1 MDTIEVIKNWID
13 SGSKVLDLGCGDGE
27 ILNILSKEL
36 EATVLGVEIN
46 QNDINQCIQSGLNVI
61 QQNIDE
67 GLNNFGDESFD
78 MVIMSQTIQ
87 VLKQPQQAL
96 EDVTRIGSRSIVT
109 IPNFGFWSTRLSL
122 LFSGKMPVTG
132 SLPNNWYN
140 TPNIHLCTI
149 KDFEILCE
157 QSGINILEKRFFNS
171 NGGESVLAKVLPNI
185 FAATAMYKIS
195 K

>member
-13 SGSKVLDLGCGDGE
+13 SGSKVLDLGCGNGE

-67 GLNNFGDESFD
+67 GLDNFGNKSFD

-87 VLKQPQQAL
+87 VLKQPKQAL
-96 EDVTRIGSRSIVT
+96 EEVTRIGSRSIVT
-109 IPNFGFWSTRLSL
+109 IPNFGYWSTRLSL

>member
-13 SGSKVLDLGCGDGE
+13 SGSKVLDLGCGNGE

-87 VLKQPQQAL
+87 VLKQPKQAL
-96 EDVTRIGSRSIVT
+96 EEVTRIGSRSIVT
-109 IPNFGFWSTRLSL
+109 IPNFGYWSTRLSL

-157 QSGINILEKRFFNS
+157 QSGINILEKHFFNS

>member
-13 SGSKVLDLGCGDGE
+13 SGSKVLDLGCGNGE

-36 EATVLGVEIN
+36 EANVLGVEIN

-67 GLNNFGDESFD
+67 GLDNFGNESFD

-87 VLKQPQQAL
+87 VLKQPKQAL
-96 EDVTRIGSRSIVT
+96 EEVTRIGSRSIVT
-109 IPNFGFWSTRLSL
+109 IPNFGYWSTRLSL
-122 LFSGKMPVTG
+122 LFSGRMPVTG

>member
-13 SGSKVLDLGCGDGE
+13 SGSKVLDLGCGNGE

-67 GLNNFGDESFD
+67 GLDNFGNESFD

-87 VLKQPQQAL
+87 VLKQPKQAL
-96 EDVTRIGSRSIVT
+96 EEVTRIGSRSIVT
-109 IPNFGFWSTRLSL
+109 IPNFGYWSTRLSL

-157 QSGINILEKRFFNS
+157 QSGINILEKHFFNS

>member
-13 SGSKVLDLGCGDGE
+13 SGSKVLDLGCGNGE

-87 VLKQPQQAL
+87 VLKQPKQAL
-96 EDVTRIGSRSIVT
+96 EEVTRIGSRSIVT
-109 IPNFGFWSTRLSL
+109 IPNFGYWSTRLSL

-157 QSGINILEKRFFNS
+157 QSEINILEKRFFNS

>member
-13 SGSKVLDLGCGDGE
+13 SGSKVLDLGCGNGE

-67 GLNNFGDESFD
+67 GLDNFGDKSFD

-87 VLKQPQQAL
+87 VLKQPKQAL
-96 EDVTRIGSRSIVT
+96 EEVTRIGSRSIVT
-109 IPNFGFWSTRLSL
+109 IPNFGYWSTRLSL

-157 QSGINILEKRFFNS
+157 QSEINILEKRFFNS

>member
-1 MDTIEVIKNWID
+1 MQNSVER
-13 SGSKVLDLGCGDGE
+13 
-27 ILNILSKEL
+27 LNTL
-36 EATVLGVEIN
+36 
-46 QNDINQCIQSGLNVI
+46 CI
-61 QQNIDE
+61 
-67 GLNNFGDESFD
+67 ESFD
-78 MVIMSQTIQ
+78 MVIMRQNSR
-87 VLKQPQQAL
+87 VLKQTKQAL
-96 EDVTRIGSRSIVT
+96 EEVTRIGSRSIVT
-109 IPNFGFWSTRLSL
+109 IPNFGYWSTRLSL

>member
-1 MDTIEVIKNWID
+1 MQNSVER
-13 SGSKVLDLGCGDGE
+13 
-27 ILNILSKEL
+27 LNTL
-36 EATVLGVEIN
+36 
-46 QNDINQCIQSGLNVI
+46 CI
-61 QQNIDE
+61 
-67 GLNNFGDESFD
+67 ESFD
-78 MVIMSQTIQ
+78 MVIMRQNSR
-87 VLKQPQQAL
+87 VLKQTKQAL
-96 EDVTRIGSRSIVT
+96 EEVTRIGKKAIVT
-109 IPNFGFWSTRLSL
+109 IPNFGYWSTRLSL

>member
-13 SGSKVLDLGCGDGE
+13 SGSKVLDLGCGNGE

-87 VLKQPQQAL
+87 VLKQPKQAL
-96 EDVTRIGSRSIVT
+96 EEVTRIGSKSIVT
-109 IPNFGFWSTRLSL
+109 IPNFGYWSTRLSL

>member
-13 SGSKVLDLGCGDGE
+13 SGSKVLDLGCGNGE

-67 GLNNFGDESFD
+67 GLDNFGDKSFD

-87 VLKQPQQAL
+87 VLKQPKQAL
-96 EDVTRIGSRSIVT
+96 EEVTRIGSRSIVT
-109 IPNFGFWSTRLSL
+109 IPNFGYWSTRLSL

>member
-13 SGSKVLDLGCGDGE
+13 SGSKVLDLGCGNGE

-67 GLNNFGDESFD
+67 GLDNFGNESFD

-87 VLKQPQQAL
+87 VLKQPKQAL
-96 EDVTRIGSRSIVT
+96 EEVTRIGSRSIVT
-109 IPNFGFWSTRLSL
+109 IPNFGYWSTRLSL

>member
-13 SGSKVLDLGCGDGE
+13 SGSKVLDLGCGNGE

-67 GLNNFGDESFD
+67 GLDNFGDESFD

-87 VLKQPQQAL
+87 VLKQPKQAL
-96 EDVTRIGSRSIVT
+96 EEVTRIGSRSIVT
-109 IPNFGFWSTRLSL
+109 IPNFGYWSTRLSL

-157 QSGINILEKRFFNS
+157 QSEINILEKRFFNS